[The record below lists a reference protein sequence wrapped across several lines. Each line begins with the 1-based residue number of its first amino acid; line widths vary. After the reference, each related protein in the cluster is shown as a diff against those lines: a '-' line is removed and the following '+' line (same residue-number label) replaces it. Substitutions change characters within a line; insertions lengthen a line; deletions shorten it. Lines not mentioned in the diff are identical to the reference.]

1 MKKLD
6 IILLVIGG
14 FLAAFIIC
22 MIVIFC
28 IYQATP
34 DALIAGV
41 LGGSGL
47 EALICGAIKVINT
60 IHDNKQNDEEV
71 G

>member
-1 MKKLD
+1 MKKIDKIL
-6 IILLVIGG
+6 IIIGG

-22 MIVIFC
+22 MIVLFC
-28 IYQATP
+28 IFRETP

-47 EALICGAIKVINT
+47 EALICGAIKIINT
-60 IHDNKQNDEEV
+60 IHDNDNQEV